1 MLVSVILN
9 SSSVRNIP
17 SLPPTTRQER
27 LKTTRRRNRFLLP
40 VSIVSALLIP
50 AIILYSQ
57 QTIAGDCGAFQQ
69 GTEQSNG
76 VFVPGTAPS
85 DIDYRGECSGDQ
97 SDGVDD
103 DSFSNSDSIDVS
115 NPDTRVIIDVT
126 DVTDDHTSLEFT
138 PGNGTNAT
146 VVLRGEIDEPAVT
159 DYVTVNIYGSPATGD
174 PQFIENINVES
185 HLNISNAGDGRRALA
200 VDNSFGGN
208 ASVRNY
214 GEIRTSGNG
223 YLRPVD
229 RMYRQRRADGI
240 SVFAGGSNL
249 QGQTVGNTTAINEAG
264 GRIITEGDGAR
275 AINSNSEGGGTATAI
290 NRGFVETM
298 GDTYKGDPIGFRS
311 RASGVYAN
319 SFNGKA
325 IAENRGTV
333 ITRGK
338 WADGVDSRTDND
350 IATAEN
356 DGTVNVY
363 GDGARGV
370 RASSGST
377 ATSSTAI
384 NRGSIETHG
393 DGDIS
398 TSDGD
403 ESRLSIGLASYSG
416 GGDATATNEMT
427 GNITVR
433 GNDSRGIEAGSG
445 SDGTVIAT
453 NKGTISTYGSRSA
466 SATSGSHGLISFSQR
481 GNATAE
487 NAAGGSIITRGQG
500 ATGMGT
506 AVGFRET
513 GVPDTVK
520 AETINRGT
528 VMSMDDGI
536 WVYSTA
542 GRAVLRN
549 YGSVTAGENKTAVS
563 ADADGSAVA
572 EVTIEGADTVTAS
585 GTDGVGV
592 YAEAEQDTGSSTDFP
607 ITVDISDSSI
617 TAATAIKLSGQRA
630 SVSISDSQIRGNIE
644 FDDMGNY
651 DDLLN
656 ISSVNLGTLISGDIN
671 LHGGSNSINFN
682 AATDTLIN
690 VKGTISNIET
700 LTVNTNGG
708 DGDVRVRDVNFTG
721 STAEINNGNLII
733 RGHFNLG
740 QSGTVDVKSS
750 SRLVFE
756 YNDDTD
762 YGHVTA
768 GTVNFEEEAR
778 QLVQVAEDSTDVAA
792 SQQSFQDNREQ
803 LTFIDATTVM
813 ENTSTL
819 ATSAD
824 EIETLTV
831 MDDGQETV
839 VDGNT
844 MIGMIGSFLEPLEPM
859 VPDTSE
865 PPKKSDSGSD
875 GSAVGLAVMGL
886 LFWNLF
892 GDMDEADSAQ
902 FQDVFGLDANNSF
915 RRSSGSQGQ
924 PLFDHDTMFKIRS
937 VSVGAPGFSG
947 DALSSMQ
954 GLALD
959 VDSDLGNGFRMGFT
973 TAPKVSASNSAALLG
988 ADSESIT
995 QGEQYALRGSW
1006 SRNSWF
1012 TNMMVGYSSYST
1024 SSTFENPVS
1033 ADVMRGSFDLN
1044 QMHLQLGAGVK
1055 NSVGNLQITPSLGVF
1070 SGSMRRKSYSAVGT
1084 VFNAEVPEQSW
1095 QYDGWKAGLKLSSNG
1110 FYRSSTGLKWQPSL
1124 QLSTHR
1130 INSDNPGDYNLRQSD
1145 HAGVL
1150 DFQSSSVAQ
1159 QMPGQIHSFTA
1170 GVKIKKSEDFGLR
1183 LGFSRVIVDNNP
1195 INVAVAQLGVRF

>member
-9 SSSVRNIP
+9 SSSLRNIP

-57 QTIAGDCGAFQQ
+57 QTIAGDCGTFQQ

-76 VFVPGTAPS
+76 VFIPGTAS
-85 DIDYRGECSGDQ
+85 TDIDYRGVCSGDQ
-97 SDGVDD
+97 SDGVREA
-103 DSFSNSDSIDVS
+103 SFSNTNSIDLS

-146 VVLRGEIDEPAVT
+146 FVLRGEIDEPAVT

-214 GEIRTSGNG
+214 GEIRTSGSG

-275 AINSNSEGGGTATAI
+275 AINSNSVGGTATAI

-319 SFNGKA
+319 STNGEA
-325 IAENRGTV
+325 IAENSGDV
-333 ITRGK
+333 FTRGK
-338 WADGVDSRTDND
+338 WADGVDSVSDNG
-350 IATAEN
+350 IARAEN

-363 GDGARGV
+363 GVGPRGV
-370 RASSGST
+370 RAWSGST

-403 ESRLSIGLASYSG
+403 ESRLSIGLASYSE

-427 GNITVR
+427 GNIVVR
-433 GNDSRGIEAGSG
+433 GDDARGMSAGSG
-445 SDGTVIAT
+445 SDGTAIAT

-466 SATSGSHGLISFSQR
+466 SATFGSHGLISFSQR

-500 ATGMGT
+500 ATGMGA
-506 AVGFRET
+506 AVGFGET

-585 GTDGVGV
+585 GSNGVGV
-592 YAEAEQDTGSSTDFP
+592 YAEAEQDTGSSTEFP

-700 LTVNTNGG
+700 LTVNANGG

-740 QSGTVDVKSS
+740 SKWNC
-750 SRLVFE
+750 R
-756 YNDDTD
+756 
-762 YGHVTA
+762 
-768 GTVNFEEEAR
+768 R
-778 QLVQVAEDSTDVAA
+778 QIQ
-792 SQQSFQDNREQ
+792 
-803 LTFIDATTVM
+803 
-813 ENTSTL
+813 
-819 ATSAD
+819 
-824 EIETLTV
+824 
-831 MDDGQETV
+831 
-839 VDGNT
+839 
-844 MIGMIGSFLEPLEPM
+844 
-859 VPDTSE
+859 
-865 PPKKSDSGSD
+865 
-875 GSAVGLAVMGL
+875 
-886 LFWNLF
+886 
-892 GDMDEADSAQ
+892 
-902 FQDVFGLDANNSF
+902 
-915 RRSSGSQGQ
+915 
-924 PLFDHDTMFKIRS
+924 
-937 VSVGAPGFSG
+937 
-947 DALSSMQ
+947 
-954 GLALD
+954 
-959 VDSDLGNGFRMGFT
+959 
-973 TAPKVSASNSAALLG
+973 
-988 ADSESIT
+988 
-995 QGEQYALRGSW
+995 
-1006 SRNSWF
+1006 
-1012 TNMMVGYSSYST
+1012 
-1024 SSTFENPVS
+1024 
-1033 ADVMRGSFDLN
+1033 
-1044 QMHLQLGAGVK
+1044 
-1055 NSVGNLQITPSLGVF
+1055 
-1070 SGSMRRKSYSAVGT
+1070 
-1084 VFNAEVPEQSW
+1084 
-1095 QYDGWKAGLKLSSNG
+1095 
-1110 FYRSSTGLKWQPSL
+1110 
-1124 QLSTHR
+1124 
-1130 INSDNPGDYNLRQSD
+1130 
-1145 HAGVL
+1145 
-1150 DFQSSSVAQ
+1150 
-1159 QMPGQIHSFTA
+1159 
-1170 GVKIKKSEDFGLR
+1170 
-1183 LGFSRVIVDNNP
+1183 
-1195 INVAVAQLGVRF
+1195 

>member
-1 MLVSVILN
+1 MSHLISEYKLVFSIHFRE
-9 SSSVRNIP
+9 SRYIA
-17 SLPPTTRQER
+17 
-27 LKTTRRRNRFLLP
+27 RRRVGFIKPVLIAAALYLP
-40 VSIVSALLIP
+40 ALF
-50 AIILYSQ
+50 LYSQ
-57 QTIAGDCGAFQQ
+57 QSIAGDCGAFQQ

-76 VFVPGTAPS
+76 EFIPGTAS
-85 DIDYRGECSGDQ
+85 TDNDYRGVCSGDQ
-97 SDGVDD
+97 SDGVGEA
-103 DSFSNSDSIDVS
+103 SFSNFNSIDLT

-126 DVTDDHTSLEFT
+126 DVTNDHTSIEFT
-138 PGNGTNAT
+138 PGNGIDAT
-146 VVLRGEIDEPAVT
+146 FVLRGEIDEPAVT

-229 RMYRQRRADGI
+229 RMYRQRRADGMF
-240 SVFAGGSNL
+240 VFAGGSNL
-249 QGQTVGNTTAINEAG
+249 QGQTVGNTTAINEVG
-264 GRIITEGDGAR
+264 GRIITEGNGAR
-275 AINSNSEGGGTATAI
+275 AINSNSEGGTATAI

-319 SFNGKA
+319 STNGKA

-363 GDGARGV
+363 GDGALGV

-384 NRGSIETHG
+384 NRGTIETHG

-403 ESRLSIGLASYSG
+403 GTRTTTGLQSFSE
-416 GGDATATNEMT
+416 GGDATATNKST
-427 GNITVR
+427 GIITVR
-433 GNDSRGIEAGSG
+433 GNDSRGMLAGSY

-453 NKGTISTYGSRSA
+453 NEGMISTYGSRSA
-466 SATSGSHGLISFSQR
+466 SATSNAWGLLSFTQR

-500 ATGMGT
+500 APGMT
-506 AVGFRET
+506 ASVGFGET
-513 GVPDTVK
+513 GLPDTIV

-542 GRAVLRN
+542 GRAVLWN
-549 YGSVTAGENKTAVS
+549 YGSVTAGENKTAVT
-563 ADADGSAVA
+563 AYALGSAVA
-572 EVTIEGADTVTAS
+572 EVTIEGADTVKAS

-592 YAEAEQDTGSSTDFP
+592 YVEAEQDTGSSTEFP

-617 TAATAIKLSGQRA
+617 TAATAIELSGQRA
-630 SVSISDSQIRGNIE
+630 SVSISDSQILGNIE
-644 FDDMGNY
+644 FDMGNY
-651 DDLLN
+651 DDVLN
-656 ISSVNLGTLISGDIN
+656 ISSVDFGTLIDGDIN
-671 LHGGSNSINFN
+671 LGGGSNTINFN

-690 VKGTISNIET
+690 VKGTISKIET
-700 LTVNTNGG
+700 LTVNKNGG

-756 YNDDTD
+756 YNTNAD

-768 GTVNFEEEAR
+768 GTVNFEEEAM

-792 SQQSFQDNREQ
+792 SQQSFQDNSEQ

-813 ENTSTL
+813 ENTSTS

-831 MDDGQETV
+831 MADGQETV
-839 VDGNT
+839 VDGTT
-844 MIGMIGSFLEPLEPM
+844 MIGTIGSFLKPPTTEP
-859 VPDTSE
+859 SE
-865 PPKKSDSGSD
+865 STRDNRSDS
-875 GSAVGLAVMGL
+875 SAVGLFAMGL
-886 LFWNLF
+886 LLWEFL
-892 GDMDEADSAQ
+892 GDDEAASVQ
-902 FQDVFGLDANNSF
+902 FQDEFGLEAKNTF
-915 RRSSGSQGQ
+915 RRSNGSLEQ
-924 PLFDHDTMFKIRS
+924 PLFDHDTKFNVRS
-937 VSVGAPGFSG
+937 VSVGAPGLSG
-947 DALSSMQ
+947 DSSSSMQ
-954 GLALD
+954 GVALD
-959 VDSDLGNGFRMGFT
+959 VDSDLGNGLRIGFT
-973 TAPKVSASNSAALLG
+973 TVPKVSASNSAALVG
-988 ADSESIT
+988 ANSESRM
-995 QGEQYALRGSW
+995 QGEQYALRGRW
-1006 SRNSWF
+1006 NRDSWF
-1012 TNMMVGYSSYST
+1012 TNLIVGYGSYS
-1024 SSTFENPVS
+1024 SNSAFGNPVTNE
-1033 ADVMRGSFDLN
+1033 VMSGSYDLN
-1044 QMHLQLGAGVK
+1044 QTHFQLGAGVK
-1055 NSVGNLQITPSLGVF
+1055 MTLGSLQVTPSLDVF
-1070 SGSMRRKSYSAVGT
+1070 SGSMQRKSYTAVGPI
-1084 VFNAEVPEQSW
+1084 FNAEVPEQSW
-1095 QYDGWKAGLKLSSNG
+1095 QYDGWKAGLSLSPNSM
-1110 FYRSSTGLKWQPSL
+1110 YRSSTGLSWKPSL
-1124 QLSTHR
+1124 QMSTHQ
-1130 INSDNPGDYNLRQSD
+1130 INSDNPGVYNLSQSD

-1150 DFQSSSVAQ
+1150 DFRTSSLAQ

-1170 GVKIKKSEDFGLR
+1170 GVKIKKSEDFGVR

-1195 INVAVAQLGVRF
+1195 VNVAVAQLGVRF

>member
-9 SSSVRNIP
+9 SSSLRNIP

-76 VFVPGTAPS
+76 VFIPGTAS
-85 DIDYRGECSGDQ
+85 TDNDYRGECSGDQ
-97 SDGVDD
+97 SDGVSKR
-103 DSFSNSDSIDVS
+103 SFSNVGSLDFSS
-115 NPDTRVIIDVT
+115 NDARIILDVT
-126 DVTDDHTSLEFT
+126 NVADDHTSIEFWA
-138 PGNGTNAT
+138 GGRTNAT
-146 VVLRGEIDEPAVT
+146 FVLRGEIDEPAVT
-159 DYVTVNIYGSPATGD
+159 DGFTVYMYGYSRPGD
-174 PQFIENINVES
+174 PQFVENINVES
-185 HLNISNAGDGRRALA
+185 HLNISNAGDGRRPIFVNNDL
-200 VDNSFGGN
+200 GGN
-208 ASVRNY
+208 ALVRNY
-214 GEIRTSGNG
+214 GEIRTTGDG
-223 YLRPVD
+223 YLRPVG
-229 RMYRQRRADGI
+229 RLYRERRADGI
-240 SVFAGGSNL
+240 IVDALGQNL
-249 QGQTVGNTTAINEAG
+249 HGKTVGNATVINEAG
-264 GRIITEGDGAR
+264 GRIITEGNGAR
-275 AINSNSEGGGTATAI
+275 AISSYSEGGTATAI
-290 NRGFVETM
+290 NRGFIETM
-298 GDTYKGDPIGFRS
+298 GDKYDGDPNYGFDY

-319 SFNGKA
+319 SFNGEA
-325 IAENRGTV
+325 IAENDGTV

-338 WADGVDSRTDND
+338 WADGVEGVSDNG
-350 IATAEN
+350 IARAEN

-363 GDGARGV
+363 GVGPRGV
-370 RASSGST
+370 RAWSGST

-466 SATSGSHGLISFSQR
+466 SATFGSHGLISFSQR

-803 LTFIDATTVM
+803 LTFIDATTV
-813 ENTSTL
+813 
-819 ATSAD
+819 
-824 EIETLTV
+824 
-831 MDDGQETV
+831 
-839 VDGNT
+839 
-844 MIGMIGSFLEPLEPM
+844 
-859 VPDTSE
+859 
-865 PPKKSDSGSD
+865 
-875 GSAVGLAVMGL
+875 
-886 LFWNLF
+886 W
-892 GDMDEADSAQ
+892 
-902 FQDVFGLDANNSF
+902 
-915 RRSSGSQGQ
+915 
-924 PLFDHDTMFKIRS
+924 KIH
-937 VSVGAPGFSG
+937 P
-947 DALSSMQ
+947 
-954 GLALD
+954 
-959 VDSDLGNGFRMGFT
+959 
-973 TAPKVSASNSAALLG
+973 
-988 ADSESIT
+988 
-995 QGEQYALRGSW
+995 
-1006 SRNSWF
+1006 
-1012 TNMMVGYSSYST
+1012 
-1024 SSTFENPVS
+1024 
-1033 ADVMRGSFDLN
+1033 
-1044 QMHLQLGAGVK
+1044 H
-1055 NSVGNLQITPSLGVF
+1055 
-1070 SGSMRRKSYSAVGT
+1070 
-1084 VFNAEVPEQSW
+1084 
-1095 QYDGWKAGLKLSSNG
+1095 
-1110 FYRSSTGLKWQPSL
+1110 
-1124 QLSTHR
+1124 
-1130 INSDNPGDYNLRQSD
+1130 
-1145 HAGVL
+1145 
-1150 DFQSSSVAQ
+1150 
-1159 QMPGQIHSFTA
+1159 
-1170 GVKIKKSEDFGLR
+1170 
-1183 LGFSRVIVDNNP
+1183 
-1195 INVAVAQLGVRF
+1195 